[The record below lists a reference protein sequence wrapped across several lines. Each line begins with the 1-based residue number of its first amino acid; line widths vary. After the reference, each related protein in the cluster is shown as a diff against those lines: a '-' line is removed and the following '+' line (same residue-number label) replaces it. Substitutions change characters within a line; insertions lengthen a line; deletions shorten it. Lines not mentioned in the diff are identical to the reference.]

1 MYSSMPRPVVTL
13 VGADTNWGATI
24 RAQQMQSGRVGALRG
39 VRLMLLPL
47 TLAVIWLTAGEPSAQ
62 QPPDSLRWISISG
75 NQSSGLSWRAQFQM
89 GCVPGDSVCQAHEKP
104 RHPVSLTRAYAL
116 LATEVTRGQFRTF
129 ARTVEYRTVAEREG
143 WAFGFDR
150 AGYSRQDG
158 LSWIEPG
165 FFQEDDHPVVQVS
178 WHDAVA
184 YCAWAGGRL
193 PTEAEWEYAARGGV
207 EGARF
212 VWGNAADGVRA
223 PRAANVADD
232 AVRPHFPWWAVFPDY
247 RDGYPW
253 TAPAGSFA
261 ANAFGLF
268 DMAGNVWEWTADW
281 YSPTAYASAS
291 TVDPRGPASG
301 RSRVV
306 RGSSWGDEP
315 LVLRVSERSYFAP
328 EQRSYFHGFRC
339 ARDGPSLAGEI
350 PPT

>member
-1 MYSSMPRPVVTL
+1 
-13 VGADTNWGATI
+13 
-24 RAQQMQSGRVGALRG
+24 MQSGRIGALRG
-39 VRLMLLPL
+39 VRILLLPL
-47 TLAVIWLTAGEPSAQ
+47 TLAVIWLTAVTPAAQ
-62 QPPDSLRWISISG
+62 QPPGNLRWITISG
-75 NQSSGLSWRAQFQM
+75 NQSSGLWRAEFQM
-89 GCVPGDSVCQAHEKP
+89 GCVPGDSTCQAHERP
-104 RHPVSLTRAYAL
+104 RHRVSLTRPYAL

-129 ARTVEYRTVAEREG
+129 VRTVEYRTLAEREG
-143 WAFGFDR
+143 WGFGFDR

-165 FFQEDDHPVVQVS
+165 FFQDDDHPVVQVS
-178 WHDAVA
+178 WDDAVA

-212 VWGNAADGVRA
+212 VWGDTADGVRA

-232 AVRPHFPWWAVFPDY
+232 AVRAHFPWWAVFPDY
-247 RDGYPW
+247 RDGYSW

-281 YSPTAYASAS
+281 YVANGLRLAF
-291 TVDPRGPASG
+291 RCGPARTSDA

-315 LVLRVSERSYFAP
+315 LVLRVSERSYFAAGAAQLLSRVP
-328 EQRSYFHGFRC
+328 VRSGR
-339 ARDGPSLAGEI
+339 ALAGSDNSFRPI
-350 PPT
+350 RRTAR